1 MFKRFKR
8 KLASAAHKRPRRN
21 TVYDVS
27 PRPGF
32 ETSSDGSPRPDTC
45 KRILPQERG
54 SPPQPGIGAWPDA
67 RVKNKKLAKPK
78 DVCHF
83 KLDNDDGK
91 PPSLE
96 IGPPPGPKD
105 KEIDDPQCPVS
116 AQSNIDQQEVEDTLI
131 EHEAAKLITLQTP
144 SRKLP
149 ALLLLPCTFQR
160 TQALVHARQDLRAV
174 ESELAT
180 TAAELRNLVAA
191 RLELEEHDGLEV
203 PGAFHDDDAY
213 AERERRRLLMSTLE
227 RKIVLCEQDLE
238 DLEARRLRLEA
249 DLETLQEQFLDDLER
264 AVRDDVSAKASV
276 SKVGGSEKSCIWWT
290 E

>member
-8 KLASAAHKRPRRN
+8 KLASAAHKRPQRN

-45 KRILPQERG
+45 KRILSQERG

-67 RVKNKKLAKPK
+67 RVKTKKLAKPE

-83 KLDNDDGK
+83 KLDNDDGES
-91 PPSLE
+91 PSLE

-105 KEIDDPQCPVS
+105 EEISSPQCPIR
-116 AQSNIDQQEVEDTLI
+116 AQSNSNQQEVEDSLI
-131 EHEAAKLITLQTP
+131 KDEAAKLITLRTP
-144 SRKLP
+144 SRKLR
-149 ALLLLPCTFQR
+149 ALLLPPCTFQR

-180 TAAELRNLVAA
+180 TSAELRNLIAA
-191 RLELEEHDGLEV
+191 KSELEELDDSEV
-203 PGAFHDDDAY
+203 PGAFFDDDAY
-213 AERERRRLLMSTLE
+213 AEKERRRLLMATLE
-227 RKIVLCEQDLE
+227 RKIGLCEQDLE
-238 DLEARRLRLEA
+238 DLESRRPRLEA
-249 DLETLQEQFLDDLER
+249 DLEALQEKFLDDFER
-264 AVRDDVSAKASV
+264 AVRDDVAAKASV
-276 SKVGGSEKSCIWWT
+276 SKVGDSGKSCVWWT
-290 E
+290 G